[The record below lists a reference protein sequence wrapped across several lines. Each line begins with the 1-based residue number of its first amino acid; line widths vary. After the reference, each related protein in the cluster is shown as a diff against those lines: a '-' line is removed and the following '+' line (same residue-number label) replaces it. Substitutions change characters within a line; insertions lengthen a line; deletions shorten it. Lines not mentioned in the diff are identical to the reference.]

1 MCNAWKTCVRESLH
15 AWYLKIVWFRRFI
28 PLTWIIFR
36 ADNDEHGLNVL
47 FQWEHCQIQDS
58 GSLHK
63 FTCKLLE
70 SQIWQFSHW
79 NRELRLCSSFS
90 ARKIIQDR
98 GMDLLNRTILR
109 YQVCNDSLIHVFHAL
124 HTRYT
129 RVTLFI
135 LWNTHYNRCWICLIQ
150 DFHALHTR
158 YTRVTSIWMSKQAQI
173 LSFTTR
179 YTRYTRYTFLY
190 KDIGILFLI

>member
-1 MCNAWKTCVRESLH
+1 MCNAWKTCIKESLH
-15 AWYLKIVWFRRFI
+15 TWYLKIVRFRSSI
-28 PLTWIIFR
+28 PLSWIIFR
-36 ADNDEHGLNVL
+36 AENDEHSLNSL
-47 FQWEHCQIQDS
+47 FQWENCQIWDS
-58 GSLHK
+58 RSLHVNL
-63 FTCKLLE
+63 CKLPE
-70 SQIWQFSHW
+70 SWIWQCSHW
-79 NRELRLCSSFS
+79 NRTLRPCSSLS
-90 ARKIIQDR
+90 ARKIIQVR
-98 GMDLLNRTILR
+98 GINLLNQTILR
-109 YQVCNDSLIHVFHAL
+109 YQACNDSRTQVFHAL